1 VPGSLFAA
9 LALASGGPAMP
20 TPIPSLPPPVSPF
33 GVAPLPS
40 RGEKLGIVFP
50 VLGGRM
56 RRANYNDL
64 RGSYRHTGQ
73 DIPAPKMTPILAPF
87 EGRINMKVESFW
99 ITASSGLRCLGTHLN
114 DDTPGTNDGLGGRDF
129 IFAPNLRPGDRVA
142 AGQLIGYV
150 GDSGNATGPH
160 LHFELH
166 DRQGLMNPVPS
177 LKAATRLAR
186 PSMILKNL
194 DDKPE
199 TGRERFDLC
208 PRGWEPES
216 RILKGILVGRQRPDG
231 TASIEARP
239 TIIWIQVPEALADQ
253 DPLLAS
259 HSEDRIITAW
269 FRREGRRLVAERL
282 AFSED

>member
-1 VPGSLFAA
+1 
-9 LALASGGPAMP
+9 MP
-20 TPIPSLPPPVSPF
+20 LPIPGLPPPVSPF
-33 GVAPLPS
+33 GLAPLPP
-40 RGEKLGIVFP
+40 GGAQLGIVFP

-56 RRANYNDL
+56 RRANYNDV

-87 EGRINMKVESFW
+87 SGRINMKVESFW
-99 ITASSGLRCLGTHLN
+99 ITDPGGLRCLGTHLN

-129 IFAPNLRPGDRVA
+129 MFAPNLRPGDEVV

-166 DRQGLMNPVPS
+166 DNQGLMNPVPS

-186 PSMILKNL
+186 PTMILKNR
-194 DDKPE
+194 DQRPPA
-199 TGRERFDLC
+199 GQERFDLC
-208 PRGWEPES
+208 PRGWEPGS
-216 RILKGILVGRQRPDG
+216 RMLKGILVGRQKPDG
-231 TASIEARP
+231 SASIETRP
-239 TIIWIQVPEALADQ
+239 TVIWIQVPEALSDQ
-253 DPLLAS
+253 DPLLES
-259 HSEDRIITAW
+259 HPQDRVISAY
-269 FRREGRRLVAERL
+269 FRREGRRLIAERL